1 MIVNQLIGVVIWA
14 GRKGTQRQNQGDQ
27 VFPAG
32 NNNWKYAT
40 TSSVLDVWCRASGSV
55 EAALTHGPLFFQL
68 FLTHGPLCLNCKVL
82 MKPLQLCSLVPRPT
96 PFSNFLGYRSLA

>member
-1 MIVNQLIGVVIWA
+1 MPRDVIVNQLIGVVIWA

-40 TSSVLDVWCRASGSV
+40 TSSVLEVCGAGQVGLLKLPSPMD
-55 EAALTHGPLFFQL
+55 LFF
-68 FLTHGPLCLNCKVL
+68 LNC
-82 MKPLQLCSLVPRPT
+82 SSPT
-96 PFSNFLGYRSLA
+96 NRFV